1 MNGENWV
8 YKVIGPNGVYWVMG
22 TWGESGWFGDFF
34 FELVTPIGLGWALVR
49 GQHKQT

>member
-22 TWGESGWFGDFF
+22 TWGESGEGVNEVNVVNEINFM
-34 FELVTPIGLGWALVR
+34 
-49 GQHKQT
+49 H

>member
-22 TWGESGWFGDFF
+22 TWGESGEGVNEVMNGELGEWNKFG
-34 FELVTPIGLGWALVR
+34 ELGE
-49 GQHKQT
+49 